1 MKKLSVLLM
10 VLALVGCSSNTAP
23 VSKTGTGEVETDSDK
38 TTVTVTL
45 EGDKLTAVSIDQAN
59 KGSDS
64 KKELKQ
70 ASSIGKEWFEQ
81 AEFLENYMVENNTTE
96 IEMDENGK
104 AVSEDVLSG
113 CTIGIKD
120 IVEAAN
126 QAVKAAK

>member
-64 KKELKQ
+64 KKELKEAYNMKQ
-70 ASSIGKEWFEQ
+70 ASSIGKEWFE
-81 AEFLENYMVENNTTE
+81 
-96 IEMDENGK
+96 
-104 AVSEDVLSG
+104 
-113 CTIGIKD
+113 
-120 IVEAAN
+120 
-126 QAVKAAK
+126 